1 MKKLFALVLAMAMTL
16 TLASCGGDSPE
27 DAAANWP
34 DHEVRLI
41 VPYAEGGGSHKA
53 AMEIKEA
60 ADRMGIMKSPF
71 IAVCMPNAATLE
83 GQEEVLNAAPD
94 GYTILL
100 HHNAMLNGY
109 ALGKQDFTY
118 DSFRMIGQVYETPL
132 VIGVRS
138 EFPADTLSELVDEI
152 HANPGTY
159 KWTWAGSGGNT
170 HFASYVFYNAAGID
184 ASEIT
189 PALTKGD
196 SDSVVQV
203 MGGTADIV
211 IAQIN
216 AVEEYVKSGD
226 LKLLGNSGEDTITV
240 AGTEV
245 PSWKE
250 QGYDGTY
257 NLRLMAFLPKDTP
270 DEVVAVI
277 SDTFEQVVTSQE
289 FIDAMAEESMEAR
302 WLPEAEAI
310 AGFEEEAVS
319 ANAIAEQ
326 ILADEG

>member
-1 MKKLFALVLAMAMTL
+1 MKRLFTLVLAMAMVITL
-16 TLASCGGDSPE
+16 SACGEDSPE

-53 AMEIKEA
+53 AMEIKETS
-60 ADRMGIMKSPF
+60 DRMGIMKSPF

-83 GQEEVLNAAPD
+83 GQEEVLNASPD

-118 DSFRMIGQVYETPL
+118 DSFRMLGQVYETPL

-138 EFPADTLSELVDEI
+138 DFPADTLDELVAEI
-152 HANPGTY
+152 HANPGVY

-184 ASEIT
+184 VSEIT
-189 PALTKGD
+189 PCLTKGD

-203 MGGTADIV
+203 IGGTADIV

-226 LKLLGNSGEDTITV
+226 MKLLGNSSESAITV
-240 AGTEV
+240 AGQEV
-245 PSWKE
+245 PSWTE
-250 QGYDGTY
+250 EGYDGVY

-270 DEVVAVI
+270 DEIVAVI
-277 SDTFEQVVTSQE
+277 SDVFEQIVTSQD
-289 FIDAMAEESMEAR
+289 FIDAMAEESMTAS

-310 AGFEEEAVS
+310 AAFEEEAES
-319 ANAIAEQ
+319 ANTIAKQ
-326 ILADEG
+326 ILEDE